1 MRQFLYLY
9 LFPLSL
15 WTKGKHYAHGKNG
28 TCHGTVLSL
37 FFSEFLFKI
46 SSEFTNIGHCITVPD
61 IIHTDILLKSRLVE
75 VFSFLV
81 QSELKLLN
89 WHRGGWRAGSV
100 LVRRLGALP

>member
-15 WTKGKHYAHGKNG
+15 WTKGKHYPHGKNG
-28 TCHGTVLSL
+28 MCHGTVCHW

-46 SSEFTNIGHCITVPD
+46 SYEFTNIGHCITVTD

-75 VFSFLV
+75 VFSFSG
-81 QSELKLLN
+81 QSELQPLN
-89 WHRGGWRAGSV
+89 RHRDGGQAQCW
-100 LVRRLGALP
+100 